1 MLYTANFKNKYN
13 HICCLDQIEPKYL
26 QYVNLQFH
34 QVKSN
39 SMAQDILKLWK
50 PSNNHFS
57 RFWGRY
63 G

>member
-1 MLYTANFKNKYN
+1 MEEMDYFTLMLYTANFKNKYN

-39 SMAQDILKLWK
+39 SMHKI
-50 PSNNHFS
+50 
-57 RFWGRY
+57 Y
-63 G
+63 